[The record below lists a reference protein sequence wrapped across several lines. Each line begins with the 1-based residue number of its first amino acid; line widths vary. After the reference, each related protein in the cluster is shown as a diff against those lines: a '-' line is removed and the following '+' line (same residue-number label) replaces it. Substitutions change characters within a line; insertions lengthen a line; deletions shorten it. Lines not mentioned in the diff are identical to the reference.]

1 MPAARINAAEGR
13 GFVALL
19 PSLVAAVLFGA
30 AAPASKVLLGNCD
43 PLSLASL
50 LYLGSGLGLAGWL
63 MARKA
68 LTAAPRQTAALRGR
82 EWLVMSGAILA
93 GGVAA
98 PFLFMVALSLSPAST
113 VSLLLNLEMVFTAV
127 LAWLFFREGF
137 EVRVALGLAA
147 VAGGCLVL
155 SWPGAGIEGW
165 GLGAPAAVAACLCWG
180 LDNNLTQRLADK
192 DPIQIAALK
201 GLVGGVVNGALALAL
216 GKTFPSLLPLLAA
229 LGVGLFGYGF
239 SLVLFIVS
247 LRRIGTARTMGVF
260 AAAPFVGAA
269 LAFTVLGEP
278 LSPSF
283 AVGAIVVA
291 VGLVLA
297 LAFRHEH
304 VHTHAGAVH
313 AHRHVHD
320 DHHHHE
326 HGPEVLGGEPHLHEH
341 VHDPMEHAH
350 SHYPDTHHRH
360 GH

>member
-1 MPAARINAAEGR
+1 MGSSESSVSGDRRYPPLVPALG
-13 GFVALL
+13 
-19 PSLVAAVLFGA
+19 AAVLFGA
-30 AAPASKVLLGNCD
+30 AAPAGKILLGNCD
-43 PLSLASL
+43 PLALASL

-63 MARKA
+63 LARKA
-68 LTAAPRQTAALRGR
+68 LRGSQKQTAALLGTD
-82 EWLVMSGAILA
+82 WLVMSGAVLA

-155 SWPGAGIEGW
+155 SWPGSGIEGW

-201 GLVGGVVNGALALAL
+201 GLVGGAVNGALALVL

-229 LGVGLFGYGF
+229 LGVGLLGYGL

-247 LRRIGTARTMGVF
+247 LGRIGTARTMGVF
-260 AAAPFVGAA
+260 AAAPFVGAI
-269 LAFTVLGEP
+269 LAFTVLGER
-278 LSPSF
+278 LSSSF
-283 AVGAIVVA
+283 VMGSVVVA
-291 VGLVLA
+291 AGLFLA
-297 LAFRHEH
+297 LAS
-304 VHTHAGAVH
+304 
-313 AHRHVHD
+313 
-320 DHHHHE
+320 HHE
-326 HGPEVLGGEPHLHEH
+326 HLHAHPSVAHSHRHMHDEHHRHQHGPNALEGEPHVHEH
-341 VHDPMEHAH
+341 VHDPLEHTH
-350 SHYPDTHHRH
+350 PHYPDTHHRH
-360 GH
+360 DH